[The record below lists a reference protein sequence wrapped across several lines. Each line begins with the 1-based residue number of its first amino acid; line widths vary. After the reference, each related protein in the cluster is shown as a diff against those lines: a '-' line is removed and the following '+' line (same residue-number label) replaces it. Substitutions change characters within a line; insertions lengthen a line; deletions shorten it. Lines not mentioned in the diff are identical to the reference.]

1 MSKRNLYSIV
11 TLMSFSLLGL
21 IAFQWYWVSNYFEA
35 NKRELD
41 WEINR
46 VLARTSDR
54 YLSESMEGLDYFSLL
69 SDSISNTPKNTP
81 SSYNMFYRST
91 HKVVDSSDRDNGS
104 IIKNMGVD
112 YMAKVNGL
120 LNNLLTT
127 VSQPKIINFDR
138 LLTILDQELL
148 AIGIDNEYN
157 LAISNLNNKIIY
169 YKDPETLK
177 TTVLFGYKSPVILSS
192 ISTPYFTHLFIYHKG
207 KLLLQKT
214 WIILLSSL
222 LLIFIVLAC
231 FAYALHIIYQQK
243 KLSEVKTD
251 FINNMTHE
259 LKTPISTVSLA
270 LEALVNFDVRN
281 NKEKSLNYLDISRR
295 ELKRLSTMV
304 EKVLNIA
311 QYDKGGITLNKE
323 HHHLNDLIEN
333 VVDTISMQIQKK
345 KGVLVCELNANP
357 DFIFAD
363 KVHFNNLLYNLIDN
377 SNKYFINKPEILI
390 ATENYEKGIVL
401 KLSDK
406 GIGISKDELS
416 RVFDKFYRVPTGN
429 IHNVKGYGLGLSYVK
444 DIVEMHD
451 GVLKVTSEKNKGT
464 TFIIYLPYERKN

>member
-1 MSKRNLYSIV
+1 MLKRNLYSIV
-11 TLMSFSLLGL
+11 TLMSLSLLGL

-54 YLSESMEGLDYFSLL
+54 YLNESLDGFDYFSLL
-69 SDSISNTPKNTP
+69 TDSLQPVP
-81 SSYNMFYRST
+81 SSSPNTINLF
-91 HKVVDSSDRDNGS
+91 HKSHHPSIDSVFHTAGNAL
-104 IIKNMGVD
+104 NYMGTD
-112 YMAKVNGL
+112 YMQKVNGL
-120 LNNLLTT
+120 LSNLLSK

-138 LLTILDQELL
+138 LLAILDEELHS
-148 AIGIDNEYN
+148 IGIDNDYN
-157 LAISNLNNKIIY
+157 LAISNLNNKVIY
-169 YKDPETLK
+169 YKDPASLQATI
-177 TTVLFGYKSPVILSS
+177 LFGYKSPVILSS
-192 ISTPYFTHLFIYHKG
+192 ISNPYFTHLYIYHKG

-222 LLIFIVLAC
+222 LLIIIVLAC
-231 FAYALHIIYQQK
+231 FAYALHIIFDQK
-243 KLSEVKTD
+243 KVSEVKTD

-281 NKEKSLNYLDISRR
+281 NEERSLRYLDISRR
-295 ELKRLSTMV
+295 ELQRLSTMV

-311 QYDKGGITLNKE
+311 QYEKGEISLNIE
-323 HHHLNDLIEN
+323 QYHLNDLIEN
-333 VVDTISMQIQKK
+333 VVETISMQVQRKN
-345 KGVLVCELNANP
+345 GSLTCELNANQ
-357 DFIFAD
+357 DIILAD

-377 SNKYFINKPEILI
+377 SNKYFVDKPEILI
-390 ATENYEKGIVL
+390 VTKNTENEIIL
-401 KLSDK
+401 EISDK
-406 GIGISKDELS
+406 GIGISKEDLS

-444 DIVEMHD
+444 DIVDMHH
-451 GVLKVTSEKNKGT
+451 GKLKVTSEINKGT
-464 TFIIYLPYERKN
+464 TFIISLPYER